1 MLCPVQQEQV
11 LIELLNFSGSLAT
24 KCLSLN
30 NKPFMITPM
39 ISLDKYNWR
48 FNTVDDCLK
57 GFHST

>member
-30 NKPFMITPM
+30 NKPFMIMPM
-39 ISLDKYNWR
+39 ISLDKYN
-48 FNTVDDCLK
+48 
-57 GFHST
+57 